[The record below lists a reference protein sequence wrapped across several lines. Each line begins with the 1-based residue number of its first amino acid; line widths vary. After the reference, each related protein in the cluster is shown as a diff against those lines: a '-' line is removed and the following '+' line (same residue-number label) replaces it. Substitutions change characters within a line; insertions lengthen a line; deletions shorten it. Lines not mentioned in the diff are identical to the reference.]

1 MDKRIALKELYRIQ
15 NNTEKLRII
24 EEYNLK
30 FMGFTKVNRN
40 SLQLNNKK
48 FESEITSEYN
58 MKKFE
63 SNFLKIK
70 KNKSVGMDY
79 LLSPEKI
86 IEKYEYDFD
95 YLLQVFELD
104 KYKDTT
110 SKIIEN
116 IQSINLKKS
125 DDLTIKSEDIED
137 VKTESMNIDELRE
150 IINELEIKVD
160 NKDSKIISLNNVI
173 YNIRNEN
180 LKINKKIKE
189 LKTDNK
195 NLIIENNDYK
205 NNNHQQQEI
214 INELNRKL
222 ENYNK
227 FEGILTEKETEIIKL
242 RTQYNELQIKYQ
254 DKLNSF
260 YIMGMS
266 QTFINNNNG
275 PNINYFNES
284 EFNSY
289 LNSYKEKSDTD
300 VFLIHEFGLTLSTL
314 RKLKKYDDIK
324 IINEI
329 QLIEKLIKGNI
340 NG

>member
-1 MDKRIALKELYRIQ
+1 MDKRIAIKELYKIQ

-30 FMGFTKVNRN
+30 FMGFTKINRN
-40 SLQLNNKK
+40 FLQLNNKK
-48 FESEITSEYN
+48 FENEITSEYN
-58 MKKFE
+58 IKKFE
-63 SNFLKIK
+63 SNFVKIK

-125 DDLTIKSEDIED
+125 DEFTRKSEDIED
-137 VKTESMNIDELRE
+137 VKNESMNIDELRE
-150 IINELEIKVD
+150 IINELEMKVD
-160 NKDSKIISLNNVI
+160 NKDSKIINLNNVI
-173 YNIRNEN
+173 YNLRNEN
-180 LKINKKIKE
+180 LEINKKLKE
-189 LKTDNK
+189 LKTDNN
-195 NLIIENNDYK
+195 NLILENNEYK
-205 NNNHQQQEI
+205 NNERNQQKI
-214 INELNRKL
+214 IEELNNKL

-227 FEGILTEKETEIIKL
+227 FEEVLSDKEKEIIKL
-242 RTQYNELQIKYQ
+242 KTQYNELQVKYEN
-254 DKLNSF
+254 KLNSF
-260 YIMGMS
+260 YIMGMNE
-266 QTFINNNNG
+266 TFINNNKG

-284 EFNSY
+284 EFDSYINSFQ
-289 LNSYKEKSDTD
+289 EKNEND
-300 VFLIHEFGLTLSTL
+300 VFIIHEFGLTLSSL

-329 QLIEKLIKGNI
+329 KEIEKLIEGNI